1 VWGSGY
7 SGGLEVVVVR
17 LAVLALS
24 ACATSDSAPAATG
37 GPGDPARGRVVY
49 ATQCTACHNT
59 DPAVAGALGP
69 EVKGASRELIEAR
82 VLRASYPPGYTPKR
96 TTTQMV
102 PMPHLA
108 TNIDDLV
115 AYLAPDPGK

>member
-1 VWGSGY
+1 M
-7 SGGLEVVVVR
+7 VR
-17 LAVLALS
+17 VRAEIAALLLLS
-24 ACATSDSAPAATG
+24 ACASDSAPAATG
-37 GPGDPARGRVVY
+37 GPGDPTRGRVIY

-69 EVKGASRELIEAR
+69 EVKGASGELVEAR
-82 VLRASYPPGYTPKR
+82 VLHASYPPGYTPKR

-108 TNIDDLV
+108 ANIADLV
-115 AYLAPDPGK
+115 AYLAPDQGE